1 MDELEDRV
9 DRLES
14 RHALSDLAA
23 AYCAAVDAK
32 DAKGVAEIFTV
43 DGRLNA
49 LSGRAAIE
57 EFFNRWMSE
66 YGPTFH
72 YPHAHVI
79 EFRARHDA
87 VAVVTGHAE
96 QRRGDEVW
104 VMGVR
109 YLDSYHRESGIWRIA
124 ERKVGYRYRLRVE
137 DYARLFG
144 EVHT

>member
-1 MDELEDRV
+1 MDEFEARV

-14 RHALSDLAA
+14 RHALADLAA
-23 AYCAAVDAK
+23 AYCTAVDAK
-32 DAKGVAEIFTV
+32 DAKRVAEIFTI

-49 LSGRAAIE
+49 MSGRAAIE
-57 EFFNRWMSE
+57 EFFTRWMSE

-72 YPHAHVI
+72 YPHAQVI
-79 EFRARHDA
+79 EFRGRDDA
-87 VAVVTGHAE
+87 AAVVTGHAE

-109 YLDSYHRESGIWRIA
+109 YVDSYRREKGLWLIA
-124 ERKVGYRYRLRVE
+124 DRNVGYRYRLRVE

-144 EVHT
+144 EVNT